1 MNALHYAR
9 LETRQGMAMALQGVE
24 VRGELRGLMFEA
36 SIEQR
41 FANHSD
47 QNVEVIYTFPLPW
60 RAVLLGVDVVL
71 GGKRL
76 FGCVVEKK
84 QAEARYEEAISEGNA
99 AVMLER
105 SVDQSYSLNLGNLA
119 GKETCVVT
127 LRYAQTLRFEQR
139 SLRLMV
145 PTVIAPRHGDA
156 VVQGGLQP
164 HQVPGNSLL
173 IDDYPFN
180 LELRIGDAMS
190 CSRVAS
196 PSHPIRVAHVAGKG
210 EDHLIVSLAR
220 QGSLDRDFVLVIDQL
235 SDATSTALG
244 PDAAVPGRVV
254 ALASFCPSVPN
265 PNPRPVCTKIL
276 VDCSGSMLGDSI
288 SAAKHALKEIV
299 TGLKEG
305 DRFSLSKFGSEV
317 QHLGRGMWMATD
329 ITRSSALEWVAALNA
344 HMGGTEMVFALSST
358 YALPA
363 TQASDVLLITDGEI
377 SQIDAAI
384 ESAQRSG
391 HRLFVV
397 GIGSSPA
404 ESHLRRL
411 AEATKGVCEFV
422 APGEAVQAAVLRM
435 FARLRAQ
442 PSLHDAE
449 IRWPEGSQPLWVSA
463 LPETV
468 FDGDTVN
475 VFAVFDQAPS
485 GEVQLMARHADGSS
499 FEMGRHRINE
509 SIDVS
514 DTLSRMA
521 AADRIHTVQTSQY
534 AEASDEVLRLALDY
548 QLVTDRTNFLLVH
561 ERADADRAV
570 SMPRLHKVVQMTPAG
585 WAGAGS
591 VVRSNSLPAR
601 GAAHLQPVGDAPM
614 YCIRSDSFPLTAA
627 ERAVRIARGETI
639 EDIDILDFLKRP
651 FGQASYVANEDAA
664 PIAGWSPLEL
674 SDWLEITPTQEWPQ
688 SIEALGNLGLPQTVQ
703 LWLTHLIQS
712 YSIGTPTRL
721 ELVVVRA
728 FLHVMSQQETLKA
741 LRRQKDFVTYFKPHL
756 DLLKA
761 QSTNNVSTGPTDHIE
776 WVERVMQS
784 LDGMSASS
792 WPAKLKWPAIV
803 ALSRETPK
811 RELRLGRVS
820 ASTGLSPSGL
830 SYWLRLIEPAGWPD
844 SYAKLELLGMRPE
857 VVDQLAESVERR
869 FSKSGATEQ
878 LVVAAFVFVMAQTE
892 TCNALERSENV
903 FTAVSRRLSELKQQ
917 GRSVATAAG
926 PVDIVWLEHIEY
938 ALREMFKDAWP
949 DGASMASQPSWRSK
963 AIDALAERFNG
974 LAGIRE

>member
-36 SIEQR
+36 SVEQR
-41 FANHSD
+41 FANPSE

-84 QAEARYEEAISEGNA
+84 QAEASYEEALSEGHA

-145 PTVIAPRHGDA
+145 PTVIAPRYGDA
-156 VVQGGLQP
+156 VAQGGLQP

-173 IDDYPFN
+173 VDDYPFD

-190 CSRVAS
+190 CGRVAS
-196 PSHPIRVAHVAGKG
+196 PSHPIRVAHVASKH

-265 PNPRPVCTKIL
+265 PNPMPVCAKIL

-329 ITRSSALEWVAALNA
+329 ITRSSALEWVSALNA
-344 HMGGTEMVFALSST
+344 AMGGTEMVFALSST

-391 HRLFVV
+391 HRLFIV

-411 AEATKGVCEFV
+411 AEATGGVCEFV
-422 APGEAVQAAVLRM
+422 APGEAVQPAVLRM

-442 PSLHDAE
+442 PSLHEAE

-463 LPETV
+463 LPESI

-475 VFAVFDQAPS
+475 VFAVFDQTPS
-485 GEVQLMARHADGSS
+485 GDVQLMARHADGSR
-499 FEMGRHRINE
+499 FEIGRHRFNA
-509 SIDVS
+509 SIQAS

-521 AADRIHTVQTSQY
+521 AADRIHTVQTSQN
-534 AEASDEVLRLALDY
+534 AEASEEVLRLALDY

-591 VVRSNSLPAR
+591 VLDSSYMFPMCSAVGSPLYTEDMDIPEVLQRSAYEPSEDPNRSFASL
-601 GAAHLQPVGDAPM
+601 
-614 YCIRSDSFPLTAA
+614 
-627 ERAVRIARGETI
+627 
-639 EDIDILDFLKRP
+639 
-651 FGQASYVANEDAA
+651 
-664 PIAGWSPLEL
+664 AGWSPLKF
-674 SDWLEITPTQEWPQ
+674 SDWLQITPTQEWPQ
-688 SIEALGNLGLPQTVQ
+688 SIEALGNLGLPKAVQ
-703 LWLTHLIQS
+703 LWLTELIRF
-712 YSIGTPTRL
+712 YSIGKPTRL
-721 ELVVVRA
+721 ERVVLRA
-728 FLHVMSQQETLKA
+728 FLHVVSHKETLKA
-741 LRRQKDFVTYFKPHL
+741 LRRQKDFVTSFKPYL

-761 QSTNNVSTGPTDHIE
+761 QSTSNVPTGPTDDIE

-784 LDGMSASS
+784 LDGMRSSS

-803 ALSRETPK
+803 ALPREGPPGEVRMGSVPATTGLLP
-811 RELRLGRVS
+811 
-820 ASTGLSPSGL
+820 TGLSH
-830 SYWLRLIEPAGWPD
+830 WLRLTDPAGWPD
-844 SYAKLELLGMRPE
+844 SYAKLELLGLRPE
-857 VVDQLAESVERR
+857 VVEQLADAMERR

-878 LVVAAFVFVMAQTE
+878 LVVAAFVYVMAQTE
-892 TCNALERSENV
+892 TWDALSRSEDLFSALV
-903 FTAVSRRLSELKQQ
+903 GRLSALKQQ
-917 GRSVATAAG
+917 GRSVVTCGISVELIWMERIA
-926 PVDIVWLEHIEY
+926 Y
-938 ALREMFKDAWP
+938 ALRDTAHDAWP
-949 DGASMASQPSWRSK
+949 DAASMLPPPSWGATART
-963 AIDALAERFNG
+963 ALTDRFKG
-974 LAGIRE
+974 LVGLDG